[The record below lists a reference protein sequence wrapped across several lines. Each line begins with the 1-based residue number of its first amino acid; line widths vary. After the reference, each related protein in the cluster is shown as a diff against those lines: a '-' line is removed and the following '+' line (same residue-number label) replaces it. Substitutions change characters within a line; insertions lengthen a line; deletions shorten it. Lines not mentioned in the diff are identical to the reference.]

1 MMMPE
6 QVTFLTPRG
15 YEKVRQELDRL
26 CNVRRPQIIKQLQE
40 ALEQASAQASALEN
54 PDYEAA
60 KNEQAFVE
68 GRILQ
73 LEQILNTAVI
83 IEEPPTKDAIGLG
96 SKVTI
101 TEGEDGA
108 AEHYTIVG
116 SVEADPG
123 HGFISNESPLGR
135 ALMGHKIGDR
145 VIVSAPDGAI
155 EFLITAVD

>member
-1 MMMPE
+1 MPE

-15 YEKVRQELDRL
+15 LEKIRRDLEQLR
-26 CNVRRPQIIKQLQE
+26 NVRRPQVIKQLQE

-60 KNEQAFVE
+60 KNEQAFIE

-73 LEQILNTAVI
+73 LESILKTAVI
-83 IEEPPTKDAIGLG
+83 IEEPATRDVIGLG

-101 TEGEDGA
+101 TEGEYGPP
-108 AEHYTIVG
+108 EHYTLVG

-135 ALMGHKIGDR
+135 ALMGHKVGDR
-145 VIVSAPDGAI
+145 VTVRAPDGEI
-155 EFLITAVD
+155 EFSIQAVE

>member
-6 QVTFLTPRG
+6 QVTFLTPKG
-15 YEKVRQELDRL
+15 YEKVRQDLDRL
-26 CNVRRPQIIKQLQE
+26 TNVRRPQIIKQLQE

-83 IEEPPTKDAIGLG
+83 IEEPPTKDVIGLG
-96 SKVTI
+96 SRVTI
-101 TEGEDGA
+101 TEGGGGV
-108 AEHYTIVG
+108 AEHYSIVG

-135 ALMGHKIGDR
+135 ALMGHKAGDR
-145 VIVSAPDGAI
+145 VTVSAPDGDI
-155 EFLITAVD
+155 EFVINSVD